1 MPPRINPCS
10 YLPRRL
16 QIVASLTLF
25 VLFCIIFLG
34 TSNTDDFDPM
44 LVRVPY
50 GPTLQ
55 EGVHH
60 AVSEAQH
67 VVDHINPFGTPAH
80 SPPPEQANSS
90 SGEASWYSDWKWKNP
105 FSSSVVLDEERAVLP
120 PLQNRPPIYAYYDLS
135 AQRKDEKSRKA
146 ESDLLHIW
154 RRAWWAQ
161 GFKPV
166 VLSKSEA
173 MNNPLYRMVQ
183 KMELDRGIEN
193 ELMRWLAWGN
203 MGTGI
208 LSNFLA
214 LPMAPYDDPMLSF
227 LRRGEYP
234 ALTRYEGLG
243 NGLFIGAKEHVE
255 AAVKEAVNS
264 PALHRVKL
272 IEEALPAGMMQSDAK
287 HEAIAYYS
295 DAVIKAKYAP
305 IKEKLEDLTTV
316 GDGLAMLPDLINSH
330 LHQTWQNTFTKG
342 VAVLKPMPEHTSAI
356 VEPALAI
363 ARNLT
368 ECAISPMPA
377 SCPPN
382 RPSCKPCV
390 STSMKMSVPKV
401 FRNDSALFTIGT
413 MPHPYTIQSVVKSTD
428 HLDLKFIRRETQR
441 DIWIQA
447 ATNELIGTGQSSFAR
462 LPALKDAVASEYGS
476 SRSLWLT
483 AEWPYSPESPKDLE
497 ELDWI
502 FGFQLPRE
510 AMPSGES
517 ETPVPGPERR
527 PKPAKPEYGEGPVP
541 TDSQLQKEESLLEK
555 AKMFIQSAGKRGM
568 KAAVDTK
575 EQIEAW
581 NLADTEAWK
590 FIRAYNARRR
600 IERRQWEEEEAVY
613 LGKGVLNRWIDKIT

>member
-1 MPPRINPCS
+1 MVS
-10 YLPRRL
+10 LAVF
-16 QIVASLTLF
+16 IV
-25 VLFCIIFLG
+25 FCIIFLG

-44 LVRVPY
+44 LGRVPY
-50 GPTLQ
+50 GPQLQ

-67 VVDHINPFGTPAH
+67 VVDHINPFSAPAH
-80 SPPPEQANSS
+80 SPPPEQANST

-120 PLQNRPPIYAYYDLS
+120 PLQNRPPIYTYYDLS
-135 AQRKDEKSRKA
+135 ARRKDEKSRKA
-146 ESDLLHIW
+146 EQDLLQIW
-154 RRAWWAQ
+154 RRAWWAK

-183 KMELDRGIEN
+183 KMELERGIEN
-193 ELMRWLAWGN
+193 ELMRWLAWEN

-214 LPMAPYDDPMLSF
+214 LPMAPYDDPLLAF

-243 NGLFIGAKEHVE
+243 NGLFVGTKEQVE
-255 AAVKEAVNS
+255 VALTEAVNS

-272 IEEALPAGMMQSDAK
+272 IEEAMPPDTIKSDPK
-287 HEAIAYYS
+287 HDGIAYYS
-295 DAVIKAKYAP
+295 DAVIKAKYEP
-305 IKEKLEDLTTV
+305 IKEKLENLTTV
-316 GDGLAMLPDLINSH
+316 GEGLAMLPDLINSH
-330 LHQTWQNTFTKG
+330 LHQTWQNTFSKG
-342 VAVLKPMPEHTSAI
+342 VGVLKPIPQHTSALI
-356 VEPALAI
+356 KPAVEL

-368 ECAISPMPA
+368 QCPLSPMPA
-377 SCPPN
+377 TCPPN
-382 RPSCKPCV
+382 RPNCKPCV
-390 STSMKMSVPKV
+390 SSSMKISVPKV
-401 FRNDSALFTIGT
+401 LRNDSSLFTIGT
-413 MPHPYTIQSVVKSTD
+413 IPHPYTIQSLVKAKD
-428 HLDLKFIRRETQR
+428 HMDLKFIRRETQR
-441 DIWIQA
+441 DIWLHA
-447 ATNELIGTGQSSFAR
+447 ATNELVGNGPSSFAR
-462 LPALKDAVASEYGS
+462 LPALKDAVASEYGNP
-476 SRSLWLT
+476 RSLWVT
-483 AEWPYSPESPKDLE
+483 AERPYSAESDQDLE

-510 AMPSGES
+510 HIDSGES

-527 PKPAKPEYGEGPVP
+527 PVRPNAPKPEYGDGPIP
-541 TDSQLQKEESLLEK
+541 TDSQLQREESLLEK

-568 KAAVDTK
+568 QAAVDTK

-600 IERRQWEEEEAVY
+600 MERRQWEEQESAY